1 MNEARVCRTKF
12 WSPRAHIMLLQR
24 SNVGPSGDG
33 PTFLGAV
40 LADP

>member
-1 MNEARVCRTKF
+1 MKKPAYAAPNSGLREL
-12 WSPRAHIMLLQR
+12 ILMLLQR
-24 SNVGPSGDG
+24 SNVGPSGNG